1 MSSVYLTIVV
11 FLFVLAVFDLMV
23 GVSNDA
29 VNFLSPAVGA
39 KVTKFRTIIIVAAVG
54 VFIGATASNGMME
67 IARNGILHPSMFTI
81 KEVMFIFLAAMISD
95 VILLDIFNNLGLPTS
110 TTVSMVFEL
119 LGATAAFSLLKIVGS
134 DGALTLGDLMNTEKA
149 LGMILAI
156 FVSVAIAFFF
166 GTLLQY
172 ISRLVFTFTYKKNL
186 KYKIGIFGGVC
197 TTAIVYFMLFK
208 GMSGMTFIT
217 PEVKDYIN
225 ANTCSILGLVFLGST
240 LLMQLLYFL
249 KVNVFKILVLMGTF
263 SLAMAF
269 AGNDLVNFIG
279 VPLAGYSSYVD
290 YMASGSADPDS
301 FLMTS
306 LNGPAHTP
314 LIFLLAAGGIMV
326 YALATS
332 KKARN
337 VIKTSVDLGRQ
348 TEGDEMFGSSRIARV
363 LVRHS
368 NNCGRTLEKL
378 IPKKFQQW
386 VETRFNNEE
395 AVIRD
400 GAAFDEI
407 RATINLVVAGL
418 LIALGTSLKL
428 PLSTTYVTFMV
439 AMGSSLAD
447 RAWGRESAVYRVT
460 GVVSVIGGWFV
471 TAGAAFILS
480 FLIAMLLHLGGFI
493 AACVL
498 MVLAIYILIRSNRR
512 FAKKKQE
519 ETGDILYN
527 KMMISNDKNEVLDL
541 LSQHIIKTQSDFL
554 GYIDTTFTQ
563 VVDGFTR
570 ENLSLLRKAE
580 DGMRRTR
587 EELKSG
593 RRKEM
598 AGLRRIDPAA
608 AMEKNT
614 WFHLGRNACE
624 EILYCVR
631 RIADPC
637 LEHVDNNFI
646 PLTESQKIQFKPLCE
661 QVHKMIVETGEA
673 IRSGSD
679 ERVDELRREGSALK
693 SSLEKARDAQLL
705 RMQIGK
711 ENISVGYLYVN
722 ILQEM
727 RELTSSLRHLLRASK
742 GFRQ

>member
-186 KYKIGIFGGVC
+186 KYKIGVFGGVC

-225 ANTCSILGLVFLGST
+225 ANTGPILGLVFLGST

-290 YMASGSADPDS
+290 YMASGSSDPDS
-301 FLMTS
+301 FLMSS
-306 LNGPAHTP
+306 LNAPAHTP
-314 LIFLLAAGGIMV
+314 LIFLLAAGGVMV

-368 NNCGRTLEKL
+368 NTCGRTLEKL

-386 VETRFNNEE
+386 VETRFNNDE

-480 FLIAMLLHLGGFI
+480 FLIALLLHLGGFV

-512 FAKKKQE
+512 FAKKKRE
-519 ETGDILYN
+519 ETGDVLYN
-527 KMMISNDKNEVLDL
+527 KMMISTDKNEVLDL

-554 GYIDTTFTQ
+554 GYIDTTLTQ

-614 WFHLGRNACE
+614 WFHLGRNSCE

-646 PLTESQKIQFKPLCE
+646 PLTQAQKAEFKPLCE

-705 RMQIGK
+705 RMQTGR

-722 ILQEM
+722 VLQEM

>member
-1 MSSVYLTIVV
+1 MSTIYLIIVV

-29 VNFLSPAVGA
+29 VNFLSSAVGA
-39 KVTKFRTIIIVAAVG
+39 KVAKFRTIIIVAAVG

-67 IARNGILHPSMFTI
+67 IARNGVFHPAMFTI

-119 LGATAAFSLLKIVGS
+119 LGATTAFAFLKIVGS
-134 DGALTLGDLMNTEKA
+134 DGALSLGDLMNTEKA

-156 FVSVAIAFFF
+156 FISVAIAFFF

-186 KYKIGIFGGVC
+186 KYKIGIFGGIC

-217 PEVKDYIN
+217 DEVKDYIN
-225 ANTCSILGLVFLGST
+225 ANTGAILGLVFLGST
-240 LLMQLLYFL
+240 LVMQLLYFL
-249 KVNVFKILVLMGTF
+249 KINVFKILVLMGTF

-279 VPLAGYSSYVD
+279 VPLAGYSSFLD
-290 YMASGSADPDS
+290 YASNGTGDPDS
-301 FLMTS
+301 FMMSS

-314 LIFLLAAGGIMV
+314 IIFLIAAGCIMV

-332 KKARN
+332 KKAQN

-363 LVRHS
+363 IVRYT
-368 NNCGRTLEKL
+368 NNCGHTLERL
-378 IPKKFQQW
+378 IPRKFQQW
-386 VETRFNNEE
+386 EETRFNNEDADLRE
-395 AVIRD
+395 

-480 FLIAMLLHLGGFI
+480 FLIALLLHLGGFV
-493 AACVL
+493 AACLL
-498 MVLAIYILIRSNRR
+498 MVAAIYILIRSNQR

-519 ETGDILYN
+519 EKGDILYN
-527 KMMISNDKNEVLDL
+527 KMMIETDKNEILNL

-554 GYIDTTFTQ
+554 GYIDNTFTQ
-563 VVDGFTR
+563 VIDGFTQ
-570 ENLSLLRKAE
+570 ENLGTLRKAE

-598 AGLRRIDPAA
+598 VGLRRIDPAS

-614 WFHLGRNACE
+614 WFHLGRNSCE
-624 EILYCVR
+624 EILYCIR

-637 LEHVDNNFI
+637 LEHVDNNFM
-646 PLTESQKIQFKPLCE
+646 PLSDEQKAEFKPLCDS
-661 QVHKMIVETGEA
+661 VHNLILETREA
-673 IRSGSD
+673 IESGSD
-679 ERVDELRREGSALK
+679 ERVDELRHEGSELK
-693 SSLEKARDAQLL
+693 KSLEQARDAQILK
-705 RMQIGK
+705 MQTSK
-711 ENISVGYLYVN
+711 DNIAVGYLYVN

>member
-1 MSSVYLTIVV
+1 MSTIYLIIVV

-29 VNFLSPAVGA
+29 VNFLSSAVGA
-39 KVTKFRTIIIVAAVG
+39 KVAKFRTIIIVAAVG

-67 IARNGILHPSMFTI
+67 IARNGVFHPAMFTI

-119 LGATAAFSLLKIVGS
+119 LGATTAFAFLKIVGS
-134 DGALTLGDLMNTEKA
+134 DGAFSLGDLMNTEKA

-156 FVSVAIAFFF
+156 FISVAIAFFF

-186 KYKIGIFGGVC
+186 KYKIGIFGGIC

-225 ANTCSILGLVFLGST
+225 SNTGAILGMVFLGST

-279 VPLAGYSSYVD
+279 VPLAGYSSFLD
-290 YMASGSADPDS
+290 YAVNGTGDPDS
-301 FLMTS
+301 FMMSS

-314 LIFLLAAGGIMV
+314 IIFLIAAGCIMV

-332 KKARN
+332 KKAQN

-363 LVRHS
+363 IVRYT
-368 NNCGRTLEKL
+368 NNCGRTLERL
-378 IPKKFQQW
+378 VPRSFRQW
-386 VETRFNNEE
+386 EETRFNNDDADLRE
-395 AVIRD
+395 

-480 FLIAMLLHLGGFI
+480 FLIALLLHLGGFV
-493 AACVL
+493 AACLL
-498 MVLAIYILIRSNRR
+498 MVTAIYILIRSNRR

-519 ETGDILYN
+519 DKGDVLYN
-527 KMMISNDKNEVLDL
+527 KMMISTDKGEVLDL

-554 GYIDTTFTQ
+554 GYIDKTFTQ
-563 VVDGFTR
+563 VIDGFTG
-570 ENLSLLRKAE
+570 ENIWMLRKAE

-598 AGLRRIDPAA
+598 VGLRKIDPVA

-614 WFHLGRNACE
+614 WFHLGRNSCE
-624 EILYCVR
+624 EILYCIR

-637 LEHVDNNFI
+637 LEHVDNNFM
-646 PLTESQKIQFKPLCE
+646 PLSDEQKAEFKPLCDN
-661 QVHKMIVETGEA
+661 VHKMILETRET
-673 IRSGSD
+673 IENGSD
-679 ERVDELRREGSALK
+679 EKVDELRHKGSELK
-693 SSLEKARDAQLL
+693 KSLEQARDTQIL
-705 RMQIGK
+705 RMQTSK
-711 ENISVGYLYVN
+711 ENIAVGYLYVN

>member
-1 MSSVYLTIVV
+1 MSTIYLIIVV

-29 VNFLSPAVGA
+29 VNFLSSAVGA
-39 KVTKFRTIIIVAAVG
+39 KVAKFRTIIIVAAVG

-67 IARNGILHPSMFTI
+67 IARNGVFHPAMFTI

-119 LGATAAFSLLKIVGS
+119 LGATTAFAFLKIVGS
-134 DGALTLGDLMNTEKA
+134 DGAFSLGDLMNTEKA

-156 FVSVAIAFFF
+156 FISVAIAFFF

-186 KYKIGIFGGVC
+186 KYKIGIFGGIC
-197 TTAIVYFMLFK
+197 TTAIIYFMLFK

-225 ANTCSILGLVFLGST
+225 SNTGAILGMVFIGST

-279 VPLAGYSSYVD
+279 VPLAGYSSFLD
-290 YMASGSADPDS
+290 YAENGTGDPDS
-301 FLMTS
+301 FMMSS

-314 LIFLLAAGGIMV
+314 LIFLIAAGCIMV

-332 KKARN
+332 KKAQN

-363 LVRHS
+363 IVRYT
-368 NNCGRTLEKL
+368 NNCGRTLERL
-378 IPKKFQQW
+378 VPRSFRQW
-386 VETRFNNEE
+386 EETRFNNDDADLRE
-395 AVIRD
+395 

-480 FLIAMLLHLGGFI
+480 FLIALLLHLGGFV
-493 AACVL
+493 AACLL
-498 MVLAIYILIRSNRR
+498 MVAAIYILIRSNKR

-519 ETGDILYN
+519 DKGDVLYN
-527 KMMISNDKNEVLDL
+527 KMMISTDKGEVLDL

-554 GYIDTTFTQ
+554 GYIDKTFTQ
-563 VVDGFTR
+563 VIDGFTG
-570 ENLSLLRKAE
+570 ENIWMLRKAE

-598 AGLRRIDPAA
+598 VGLRKIDPVA

-614 WFHLGRNACE
+614 WFHLGRNSCE
-624 EILYCVR
+624 EILYCIR

-637 LEHVDNNFI
+637 LEHVDNNFM
-646 PLTESQKIQFKPLCE
+646 PLSDEQKAEFKPLCDN
-661 QVHKMIVETGEA
+661 VHKMILETRET
-673 IRSGSD
+673 IENGSD
-679 ERVDELRREGSALK
+679 EKVDELRHKGSELK
-693 SSLEKARDAQLL
+693 KSLEQARDTQIL
-705 RMQIGK
+705 RMQTSK
-711 ENISVGYLYVN
+711 ENIAVGYLYVN